1 MTDSATLLPSNA
13 SVLERAVA
21 AADARISDT
30 PTPLRDVWNPY
41 TCPANLLPWLAFAYA
56 VDEWDETWSTDI
68 KREVIAQALE
78 VKRTKGTPGGVQ
90 RALAAV
96 GLPARVQEWFQQAPF
111 GAPYT
116 FRVHVEAE
124 QVGFTAAQIAQ
135 LRRVVHQYKNTRSH
149 LDGVEITVRT
159 TGGPRPASIALAGVD
174 ARVSDGTPAYDD
186 GLSALDFLVDGAVNG
201 YDMTAQAADE
211 LRLILNEMPSKL
223 TIPTDL

>member
-1 MTDSATLLPSNA
+1 MTGTVTLLPSNA
-13 SVLERAVA
+13 SALERAVA
-21 AADARISDT
+21 AADARISTT
-30 PTPLRDVWNPY
+30 PTPLRDVWNPI

-56 VDEWDETWSTDI
+56 VDEWDETWTTET
-68 KREVIAQALE
+68 KRQVISQALE

-90 RALAAV
+90 SALAAV

-124 QVGFTAAQIAQ
+124 QVGFSAAQIAQ

-149 LDGVEITVRT
+149 LDGVDITVRT
-159 TGGPRPASIALAGVD
+159 TGGPRPASVALAGVE
-174 ARVSDGTPAYDD
+174 ARVSDGTPTYED

-201 YDMTAQAADE
+201 YATTADAADQMQTI
-211 LRLILNEMPSKL
+211 LREMPAKL
-223 TIPTDL
+223 TIPSDL